1 MHGLNQCSEA
11 VSWMIVGWLI
21 ASQLNTVIMKAIFY
35 VLLILLLSFVVGDFD
50 DCSRDY
56 SDDGGHFAN
65 SGANEDIK
73 APWLAA
79 VGIGRE
85 SYDFFKLCS
94 GSILTKKFILSAAH
108 CFNSQD
114 ERYIPKHVRAGANNI
129 ESYFAI
135 TEQKEI
141 LKVEKH
147 PDYDDYIYYFD
158 IAIIEIV
165 GEFKFSSR
173 ISPICLPESS
183 SRHPGNGLGI
193 TVQGW
198 GVSDTGNGKE
208 VSEVT
213 VSIRSRFECDDRIGM
228 FGKST
233 SDGSENVA
241 EWMPRLTTDILF
253 CADATT
259 NDKTGVCRGDSG
271 GPAIFRLDSFINIFL
286 VR

>member
-1 MHGLNQCSEA
+1 
-11 VSWMIVGWLI
+11 MIVGWLI

-198 GVSDTGNGKE
+198 GVSDKGKGKE
-208 VSEVT
+208 ASQVS
-213 VSIRSRFECDDRIGM
+213 VSIRPKSECDARIET
-228 FGKST
+228 FGKS
-233 SDGSENVA
+233 SSPQSGNV
-241 EWMPRLTTDILF
+241 EKLIPKLFTDVLF
-253 CADATT
+253 CADANL
-259 NDKTGVCRGDSG
+259 NDKRGVCFGDSG
-271 GPAIFRLDSFINIFL
+271 GPAIFRFENNF
-286 VR
+286 